1 MAAVMIEVVVEEKEE
16 EEEEEE
22 EEDELPPGARHARVW
37 PGSVAVLPA
46 LRCRAVGVRQQR
58 RVQEGESVAHRRRRR
73 QNHRRRDHGESFG
86 ARSWPFPPYDH
97 GRYTSRGLM
106 PGQIEVVWCEFSS
119 LDSDGSTHSAVRCTC
134 TRSYFIC
141 EI

>member
-1 MAAVMIEVVVEEKEE
+1 MHSRSPRSRPEATV
-16 EEEEEE
+16 
-22 EEDELPPGARHARVW
+22 
-37 PGSVAVLPA
+37 VAVLPA

-119 LDSDGSTHSAVRCTC
+119 LDSDGSTALYYAVLALVRT
-134 TRSYFIC
+134 SFVNYNQKSSKK
-141 EI
+141 

>member
-1 MAAVMIEVVVEEKEE
+1 MHSRSPRSRPEATV
-16 EEEEEE
+16 
-22 EEDELPPGARHARVW
+22 
-37 PGSVAVLPA
+37 VAVLPA

-119 LDSDGSTHSAVRCTC
+119 LDSDGSTQRCTG
-134 TRSYFIC
+134 SYYAVLALVRTSFVNYNQKSSKK
-141 EI
+141 